1 MRSLIGTLI
10 FLVTSLLPV
19 LAEACSM
26 CGGAVT
32 PEKKSA
38 YMGTTVF
45 LAIMPLLV
53 TGLIFAFIFK
63 KYRGR
68 G

>member
-1 MRSLIGTLI
+1 MRRVKKVFSVLFIAMLP
-10 FLVTSLLPV
+10 LL
-19 LAEACSM
+19 ADACSM

-38 YMGTTVF
+38 YVGTTVF

-53 TGLIFAFIFK
+53 TGLIFAFILK